1 MARWIPPSDRID
13 RNEHIGRRLFD
24 EPMLVG
30 AVDQRSFAGL
40 LLSHFEETRDDE
52 ISVDRLGRSSV
63 DSRVVNFL
71 RPLGEAAAAAFRSRK
86 RFDGWV
92 VLPAHRLTAA
102 VREVALPLKASPE
115 PDNPYHA
122 HVDTQSLFAAEPS
135 RHYFIALHLRY
146 LFTGPGSSV
155 HRAIVR
161 TRPGFLWKVFSALWE
176 WFSKRWKR

>member
-52 ISVDRLGRSSV
+52 LSLDRLGRSSV

-71 RPLGEAAAAAFRSRK
+71 RPLGATAAVAFRSSK
-86 RFDGWV
+86 RFDGWA
-92 VLPAHRLTAA
+92 VLPAHRLTGA
-102 VREVALPLKASPE
+102 VREVVLPLKPSPE
-115 PDNPYHA
+115 PNNPYHA
-122 HVDTQSLFAAEPS
+122 HVDTQGLFAAEPS

-155 HRAIVR
+155 HRASDK
-161 TRPGFLWKVFSALWE
+161 TRPGFLWRVSSAVRE
-176 WFSKRWKR
+176 WLSKRR